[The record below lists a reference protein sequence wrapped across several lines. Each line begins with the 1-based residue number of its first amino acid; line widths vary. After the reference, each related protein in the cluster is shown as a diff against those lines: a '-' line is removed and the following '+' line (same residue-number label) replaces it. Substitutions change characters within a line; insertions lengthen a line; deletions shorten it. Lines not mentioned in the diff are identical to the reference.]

1 MDRIEQMRAFAAVVA
16 AGGFTAAA
24 ERTGSTPQLVSKYV
38 AALEDDLGARLL
50 NRTTRRVALTEAG
63 RAYHPRCVALLEQ
76 FDELRTDTREERT
89 RPSGRLTVAAPV
101 TFGELHLAPA
111 IHDFARAWPEVSVD
125 LRLTDRFVDLIEEG
139 VDMAVRVGRLEDSA
153 MVARRL
159 GEAPILC
166 VAAPAYLAD
175 APPLAAPADLARHAC
190 VVDAN
195 FREPE
200 VWPFMIDGAPVTVRV
215 TGRIRVNS
223 AAAVRALA
231 LAGAGVALC
240 PAYVAGPD
248 VAAGRLT
255 ALFGGAAL
263 TLPVHAVYP
272 ATRHLTARVRAFA
285 DFLAK
290 RLRAEIE
297 I

>member
-1 MDRIEQMRAFAAVVA
+1 MRAFAAVVA

-24 ERTGSTPQLVSKYV
+24 DRTGSTPQLVSKYV

-50 NRTTRRVALTEAG
+50 NRTTRRVALTDAG
-63 RAYHPRCVALLEQ
+63 RAYHARCVALLEQ
-76 FDELRTDTREERT
+76 FDELRAEMREERT
-89 RPSGRLTVAAPV
+89 RPRGLLTVAAPV
-101 TFGELHLAPA
+101 TYGELHLVPA
-111 IHDFARAWPEVSVD
+111 LHDFARAWPELSVD

-139 VDMAVRVGRLEDSA
+139 VDMAVRIGRLDDSA
-153 MVARRL
+153 LIARRL
-159 GEAPILC
+159 SEAPILC
-166 VAAPAYLAD
+166 VAAPSYLAA
-175 APPLAAPADLARHAC
+175 APPLQAPADLARHAC
-190 VVDAN
+190 IVDAN
-195 FREPE
+195 LRAPE
-200 VWPFMIDGAPVTVRV
+200 AWPFTVDGAAATVRV
-215 TGRIRVNS
+215 AGRFRVNS

-272 ATRHLTARVRAFA
+272 AGRHLSARVGACL
-285 DFLAK
+285 DFLAG
-290 RLRAEIE
+290 RARAGSLG
-297 I
+297 